1 MLEQLQNVFRVVFQ
15 NDTLIIQSSTSA
27 KDIKMWDSLMHLELI
42 AAVESEFKVE
52 FSFNEVMSFKDVGD
66 MMNAI
71 EKKLK

>member
-15 NDTLIIQSSTSA
+15 NETLIIQASTSA

-42 AAVESEFKVE
+42 AAVESAFKIE

-71 EKKLK
+71 EKKSK

>member
-1 MLEQLQNVFRVVFQ
+1 MLEQLQNVFRAIFQ
-15 NDTLIIQSSTSA
+15 NDTLIIQASTSA

-42 AAVESEFKVE
+42 AAIESEFKVE

>member
-15 NDTLIIQSSTSA
+15 NDTLIIQGSTSA

-66 MMNAI
+66 MMKAI
-71 EKKLK
+71 ENKSK